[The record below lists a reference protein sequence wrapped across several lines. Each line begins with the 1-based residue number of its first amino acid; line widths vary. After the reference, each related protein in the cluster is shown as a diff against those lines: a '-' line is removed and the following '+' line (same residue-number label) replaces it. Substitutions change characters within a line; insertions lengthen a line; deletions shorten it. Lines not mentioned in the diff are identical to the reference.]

1 MTKIRFWGIILI
13 KMGKKKKKSP
23 KPKSISPSKK
33 PLLDFIKPSTEV
45 ITPRIFTLPDYFVG
59 IGVFLFSFFIYLH
72 TLTPTIDLHDSGD
85 MIGASYTLGIPHPPG
100 YPLYCLLGKLFSLI
114 PLGNIAYRYNLFSA
128 ASAALA
134 VMMVYFISLK
144 VGRSTEHGARSTG
157 HGEKNSTLH
166 APRSTLH
173 APRSMLSFL
182 IPAVIAALML
192 CFARVF
198 WQQAVIAEKYTLNAL
213 FATVLIFILLKWVEA
228 QSMEHGARSMEQE
241 AGRKEWGARS
251 TEQEAGR
258 KKLHAP
264 RSTLHAPGL
273 LYLFAFTLGLAFTHH
288 LQTIFLVPASAFLII
303 IIWRKHPNLLTF
315 NAILKMACLFFL
327 PIILYA
333 YLPVRA
339 AAHPIINWGCP
350 DNFERFIDHITAKE
364 YGYYFATSLPTLLKR
379 IFVEHPIFFIN
390 QFTPYLIWIGFVG
403 LFFFYKQRVNTFIYL
418 GLIVMVDF
426 LHSSRYSIHN
436 IEDYY
441 IPSYIIYSLFIGY
454 GVGIFNE
461 WLGKRI
467 KQGILAVLLPYFFLL
482 IPVISWACNHH
493 YGDHRKNYYSYDY
506 GMNILSPLDEK
517 SILYIKGDTFA
528 FPLWYLHYV
537 ENIRQ
542 DVTLI
547 DQHSLYLDWYANQIK
562 RELNFEFVP
571 QNRVKRL
578 TDEASRIIKTRF
590 DAIFEANPNRPV
602 FLPFDE
608 SIAQGYTLVP
618 TGICHRVF
626 KKEATLKEQLSAID
640 ENLRFRY
647 RGILDESIYKEE
659 RVASN
664 ISNYATSYNNRGGF
678 FKDMGKYSQAIAE
691 YQKALLADP
700 ERLISYYNI
709 GMVYNDSGQTQE
721 AIGQFNKIIELGP
734 QDAKG
739 YYGLGMVYQRV
750 GEVDKAIS
758 EYEKAAQLDPNQDF
772 IHINLG
778 SAYISKGKLN
788 EAVVSFQKAISL
800 KPGNIAALYNLGIAY
815 SQLGKRFEAIDAF
828 QKVLA
833 IDPNYSPARNSLA
846 ALQQE

>member
-1 MTKIRFWGIILI
+1 MN
-13 KMGKKKKKSP
+13 
-23 KPKSISPSKK
+23 
-33 PLLDFIKPSTEV
+33 FIKPSTEV
-45 ITPRIFTLPDYFVG
+45 ITPRIFTLHDYLIG

-85 MIGASYTLGIPHPPG
+85 MIGASYVLGIPHPPG
-100 YPLYCLLGKLFSLI
+100 YPLYCLLGKIFSFI

-128 ASAALA
+128 TSAALA

-144 VGRSTEHGARSTG
+144 LGRG
-157 HGEKNSTLH
+157 K
-166 APRSTLH
+166 
-173 APRSMLSFL
+173 LSDSNLQIQNPKSKIQNFISL
-182 IPAVIAALML
+182 IPAIIAALML

-213 FATVLIFILLKWVEA
+213 FATILIFILLKWREVISEKTNPKSKI
-228 QSMEHGARSMEQE
+228 QNP
-241 AGRKEWGARS
+241 KF
-251 TEQEAGR
+251 
-258 KKLHAP
+258 
-264 RSTLHAPGL
+264 L
-273 LYLFAFTLGLAFTHH
+273 LYLFSFTLGLAFTHH

-315 NAILKMACLFFL
+315 HAILKMACLFFL

-333 YLPVRA
+333 YLPIRA
-339 AAHPIINWGCP
+339 SAHPIINWGCP

-379 IFVEHPIFFIN
+379 ILVEHPLFFIN
-390 QFTPYLIWIGFVG
+390 QFTIYLIWIGFIG
-403 LFFFYKQRVNTFIYL
+403 LFFLYIQRCKIFIFL
-418 GLIVMVDF
+418 ALIVVVDF

-441 IPSYIIYSLFIGY
+441 IPSYIIFSLFIGY
-454 GVGIFNE
+454 GVGILNE
-461 WLGKRI
+461 WMGKRI
-467 KQGILAVLLPYFFLL
+467 KPGILAVLLPWLFLL
-482 IPVISWACNHH
+482 VPVISWACNHY

-506 GMNILSPLDEK
+506 GRNILFPLDEK

-537 ENIRQ
+537 ENIRP

-547 DQHSLYLDWYANQIK
+547 DQHSLYLDWYANQVK

-578 TDEASRIIKTRF
+578 TDEASQIIKTRF

-608 SIAQGYTLVP
+608 NIAQGYTLVP

-626 KKEATLKEQLSAID
+626 KKDATLKEQLEAID
-640 ENLRFRY
+640 ENLQFLY
-647 RGILDESIYKEE
+647 RGILDKNIYKEE
-659 RVASN
+659 RAASN

-678 FKDMGKYSQAIAE
+678 LKDMGKYTQAITE

-709 GMVYNDSGQTQE
+709 GMVYNDLGQTKN
-721 AIGQFNKIIELGP
+721 AISQFNKIIELGP
-734 QDAKG
+734 KDAKG
-739 YYGLGMVYQRV
+739 YYGLGLVYQRI
-750 GEVDKAIS
+750 GEIDKTIS
-758 EYEKAAQLDPNQDF
+758 EYEKAASLDPNQDF

-778 SAYISKGKLN
+778 SAYISKGRLE

-815 SQLGKRFEAIDAF
+815 SQLGKRIEAIDAF
-828 QKVLA
+828 QKVLS
-833 IDPNYSPARNSLA
+833 IDPNYQPARNSLS
-846 ALQQE
+846 ALQ